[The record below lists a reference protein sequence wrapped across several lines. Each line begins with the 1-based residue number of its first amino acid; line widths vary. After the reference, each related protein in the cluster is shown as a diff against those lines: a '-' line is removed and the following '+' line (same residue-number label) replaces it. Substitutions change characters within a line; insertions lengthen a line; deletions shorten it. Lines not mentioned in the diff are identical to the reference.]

1 MKIFVKVPL
10 IIILTAIAM
19 FAQSKTPSLPKT
31 VSKVDLNRYA
41 GEWFEIARNPNKF
54 QKKCKG
60 NTTATYQIRPDR
72 RLNVINRCL
81 TSDGSEI
88 TANGEAKIVDSET
101 NAKLKVRFAPD
112 FLSFLPFV
120 WADYWIISLDSEYR
134 YAIVGT
140 PRRDYLW
147 ILSRT
152 PQIEEAKYQ
161 ELLHIVENQGFDPKR
176 LEKTPQ
182 NVKVLKGSVI
192 TE

>member
-1 MKIFVKVPL
+1 
-10 IIILTAIAM
+10 
-19 FAQSKTPSLPKT
+19 
-31 VSKVDLNRYA
+31 
-41 GEWFEIARNPNKF
+41 
-54 QKKCKG
+54 
-60 NTTATYQIRPDR
+60 
-72 RLNVINRCL
+72 
-81 TSDGSEI
+81 
-88 TANGEAKIVDSET
+88 
-101 NAKLKVRFAPD
+101 
-112 FLSFLPFV
+112 
-120 WADYWIISLDSEYR
+120 EYR

-182 NVKVLKGSVI
+182 NVKVLKGSFI